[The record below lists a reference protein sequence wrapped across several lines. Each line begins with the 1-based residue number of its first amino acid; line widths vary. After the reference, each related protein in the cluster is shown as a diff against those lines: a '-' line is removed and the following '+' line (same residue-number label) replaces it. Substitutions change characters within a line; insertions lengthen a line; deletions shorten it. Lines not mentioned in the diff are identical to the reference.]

1 MVINGISINFTK
13 LVNKTNF
20 ISGERKIPLVLIK
33 EDREYIIFPY
43 SEDTFMLSELSGEED
58 ASYSIIN
65 YGSIVWSSD
74 NEFELHG
81 SKYRVS
87 SDTIKAL
94 TEMNEDELKFL
105 S

>member
-13 LVNKTNF
+13 LVNKT
-20 ISGERKIPLVLIK
+20 KVPLVLIK

-43 SEDTFMLSELSGEED
+43 TEDTFMLSELSGEED
-58 ASYSIIN
+58 SSYSIID
-65 YGSIVWSSD
+65 YDDIVWTD
-74 NEFELHG
+74 ETELELHG

-87 SDTIKAL
+87 TDTIKAL
-94 TEMNEDELKFL
+94 SEMNEDELKYL

>member
-13 LVNKTNF
+13 LVNKTK
-20 ISGERKIPLVLIK
+20 GEIKIPLVLIK

-43 SEDTFMLSELSGEED
+43 TEDTFMLSELSGEED

-65 YGSIVWSSD
+65 SGSIIWSSD

-94 TEMNEDELKFL
+94 SEMNEDELKFL

>member
-13 LVNKTNF
+13 LVNKTKD
-20 ISGERKIPLVLIK
+20 ERKIPLVIIK

-43 SEDTFMLSELSGEED
+43 TEDTFMLSELSGEED
-58 ASYSIIN
+58 SSYSIIS
-65 YGSIVWSSD
+65 YSSIVWSSD
-74 NEFELHG
+74 NELELHG

-94 TEMNEDELKFL
+94 AEMNEDELKYL

>member
-13 LVNKTNF
+13 LVNKT
-20 ISGERKIPLVLIK
+20 KVPVVLIK

-43 SEDTFMLSELSGEED
+43 TEDTFMLSELSGEED
-58 ASYSIIN
+58 SSYSIIN
-65 YGSIVWSSD
+65 YGSIVWSND

-87 SDTIKAL
+87 SDTMKAL
-94 TEMNEDELKFL
+94 SEMNEDELKHL

>member
-1 MVINGISINFTK
+1 MVINGISINFTN
-13 LVNKTNF
+13 LVNKT
-20 ISGERKIPLVLIK
+20 KVPLVLIK

-43 SEDTFMLSELSGEED
+43 TEDTFMLSELSGEED
-58 ASYSIIN
+58 SSYSIIN
-65 YGSIVWSSD
+65 YGSIVWSND

-94 TEMNEDELKFL
+94 SEMNEDELKFL

>member
-13 LVNKTNF
+13 LVNKTKV
-20 ISGERKIPLVLIK
+20 SLVLTK

-43 SEDTFMLSELSGEED
+43 TEDTFMLSELSGEED

-74 NEFELHG
+74 NELELHG

-94 TEMNEDELKFL
+94 SEMNEVELKYL

>member
-13 LVNKTNF
+13 LVNKT
-20 ISGERKIPLVLIK
+20 KVPLVLIK

-43 SEDTFMLSELSGEED
+43 TEDTFMLSELSGEED
-58 ASYSIIN
+58 SSYSIIN
-65 YGSIVWSSD
+65 YGSIVWSND

-87 SDTIKAL
+87 PDTIKAL
-94 TEMNEDELKFL
+94 SEMNEDELKHL

>member
-13 LVNKTNF
+13 LVNKT
-20 ISGERKIPLVLIK
+20 KVPLVLIK

-43 SEDTFMLSELSGEED
+43 TEDKFMLSELSGEED
-58 ASYSIIN
+58 SSYSIIN

-94 TEMNEDELKFL
+94 SEMNEDELKFL

>member
-13 LVNKTNF
+13 LVNKP
-20 ISGERKIPLVLIK
+20 KVPLVLIK

-43 SEDTFMLSELSGEED
+43 TEDTFMLSELSGEED
-58 ASYSIIN
+58 SSYSIIN

-87 SDTIKAL
+87 SDTIKSVS
-94 TEMNEDELKFL
+94 EMNEDELKNL
-105 S
+105 R

>member
-13 LVNKTNF
+13 LVNET
-20 ISGERKIPLVLIK
+20 EVPLVVIK
-33 EDREYIIFPY
+33 EDREYITEYIIYPY
-43 SEDTFMLSELSGEED
+43 TEDRFMLSELSGEED

-94 TEMNEDELKFL
+94 SEMNEDELKYL

>member
-1 MVINGISINFTK
+1 MVLNGISINFTK
-13 LVNKTNF
+13 LVNKT
-20 ISGERKIPLVLIK
+20 KVPLVIIK

-43 SEDTFMLSELSGEED
+43 TEETFMLSELSGEED
-58 ASYSIIN
+58 SSYSIIN

-94 TEMNEDELKFL
+94 SEMNEDELKHL

>member
-13 LVNKTNF
+13 LVNKTK
-20 ISGERKIPLVLIK
+20 GERKIPLVLIK

-43 SEDTFMLSELSGEED
+43 TEDTFMLSELSGEED

-74 NEFELHG
+74 NELELHG

-87 SDTIKAL
+87 PDTIKAL
-94 TEMNEDELKFL
+94 SEMNEDELRNL

>member
-13 LVNKTNF
+13 LVNKTK
-20 ISGERKIPLVLIK
+20 GEIKIPLVLIK

-43 SEDTFMLSELSGEED
+43 TEDTFMLSELSGEED
-58 ASYSIIN
+58 ASYSIISYN
-65 YGSIVWSSD
+65 SIVWSGD

-94 TEMNEDELKFL
+94 SEMNEDELKFL

>member
-1 MVINGISINFTK
+1 MVVNGIKLNFSKIVNNEIEKEIN
-13 LVNKTNF
+13 
-20 ISGERKIPLVLIK
+20 IVLIK

-43 SEDTFMLSELSGEED
+43 TEDTFMLSELSGEED

-74 NEFELHG
+74 NELELHG

-87 SDTIKAL
+87 PDTIKAL
-94 TEMNEDELKFL
+94 SEMNEDELKYL

>member
-13 LVNKTNF
+13 LVNKT
-20 ISGERKIPLVLIK
+20 KVPLVLIK

-43 SEDTFMLSELSGEED
+43 TEDTFMLSELSGEED
-58 ASYSIIN
+58 SSYSIIN
-65 YGSIVWSSD
+65 YGSIVWSND

-94 TEMNEDELKFL
+94 SEMNEDELKHL

>member
-1 MVINGISINFTK
+1 MVINGVSINFTK
-13 LVNKTNF
+13 LVNKT
-20 ISGERKIPLVLIK
+20 KVPLVRIK
-33 EDREYIIFPY
+33 EDREYIIFPHT
-43 SEDTFMLSELSGEED
+43 EDTFMLSELSGEED
-58 ASYSIIN
+58 SSYSIISYN
-65 YGSIVWSSD
+65 SIVWSSD

-94 TEMNEDELKFL
+94 SEMNEDELKFL

>member
-1 MVINGISINFTK
+1 MVLNGISINFTK
-13 LVNKTNF
+13 LVNKT
-20 ISGERKIPLVLIK
+20 KVPLVLIK

-43 SEDTFMLSELSGEED
+43 TKETFMLSELSGEED
-58 ASYSIIN
+58 SSYSIIN

-87 SDTIKAL
+87 TDTIKAL
-94 TEMNEDELKFL
+94 SEMNEDELKYL

>member
-13 LVNKTNF
+13 LVNKT
-20 ISGERKIPLVLIK
+20 KVPLVLIK

-43 SEDTFMLSELSGEED
+43 TEDTFMLSELSGEED
-58 ASYSIIN
+58 ACYSIIN

-94 TEMNEDELKFL
+94 SEMNEDELKYL

>member
-1 MVINGISINFTK
+1 MFINGISINFTK
-13 LVNKTNF
+13 LVNKT
-20 ISGERKIPLVLIK
+20 KVPLVLIK
-33 EDREYIIFPY
+33 EDREYIIFQY
-43 SEDTFMLSELSGEED
+43 TEDTFMLSELSGEED

-74 NEFELHG
+74 NELELHG

-94 TEMNEDELKFL
+94 SEMNEDELKFL

>member
-13 LVNKTNF
+13 LVNKP
-20 ISGERKIPLVLIK
+20 KVPLVLIK

-43 SEDTFMLSELSGEED
+43 TEDTFMLSELSGEED
-58 ASYSIIN
+58 SSYSIIN

-87 SDTIKAL
+87 SDTIKSL
-94 TEMNEDELKFL
+94 SEMNEDELKNL

>member
-13 LVNKTNF
+13 LVNKTK
-20 ISGERKIPLVLIK
+20 GERRIPLVLIK

-43 SEDTFMLSELSGEED
+43 TEDTFMLSELSGEED
-58 ASYSIIN
+58 SSYSIIN

-87 SDTIKAL
+87 SDTIKSL
-94 TEMNEDELKFL
+94 SEMNEDELKNL